1 MALQYRSTL
10 RSNRLDTLTTDVGNA
25 ALLRIYSG
33 TPPADADAALSGN
46 TLLAELT
53 CASPFAPSASGG
65 VLTASAITSDSSADA
80 TGTATF
86 FRVYKSDGTTCVV
99 QGTVGG
105 TVQATTG
112 DLQLNTSALV
122 SSIPVAVTSLTIT
135 EGNA

>member
-1 MALQYRSTL
+1 MALQYSTAGRNTKLNAL
-10 RSNRLDTLTTDVGNA
+10 RTEIGAA

-33 TPPADADAALSGN
+33 TPPANPGTALGGN

-53 CASPFAPSASGG
+53 CGSPFAADAASG
-65 VLTASAITSDSSADA
+65 VLTANSITSDSSADA
-80 TGTATF
+80 TDTATF
-86 FRVYKSDGTTCVV
+86 FRIYKSDGATCVV

>member
-1 MALQYRSTL
+1 MALQYSTAGRNTKLNAL
-10 RSNRLDTLTTDVGNA
+10 RTEIGAA

-33 TPPADADAALSGN
+33 TPPATPGTALAGN

-53 CASPFAPSASGG
+53 CGSPFAADAASG
-65 VLTASAITSDSSADA
+65 VLTANAITSDSSADA

-86 FRVYKSDGTTCVV
+86 FRIYKSDGTTCVV

-112 DLQLNTSALV
+112 DLQINTSALV